1 MDISRLDNIIIGKLH
16 PKIYAFTTGT
26 VPSYLKVGD
35 TYRPLNE
42 RLGEW
47 RKYFKDLE
55 LRFNQEALAD
65 ENHYFRDYAVH
76 DFLKK
81 ERGRATLTKEK
92 AREFNAK
99 YSNEF
104 FENATSDDVADAIKD
119 IIENFG
125 KTTRYE
131 YYNRDI
137 EVTDLKKSRSKSY
150 IMYRRIE
157 NFPMRDNQAEVV
169 KNFKKAYEAG
179 RKNLLM
185 YAVMR
190 FGKSFTAMN
199 CALAMDARLVVIVS
213 AKFDVLDE
221 WKYTVESHEYF
232 KDYVFMTAKKL
243 NDGDNVL
250 TDELNKNKVVV
261 FLSLQDLQGDGIKKK
276 HAEVF
281 KSSIDLLLIDECHYG
296 VRTPKYGA
304 VLKEFK
310 YKEDKEDN
318 EFDEDD
324 NKTLEFDAETKKL
337 KSRVRIHLSGT
348 PYRLLMGSEFKPE
361 DIIGFVQYSDIIDAR
376 DEWSRK
382 EAEENVDYDE
392 TKNPY
397 YGFPQMVRFAFN
409 PDEQTARRIEQL
421 KQQGFTCALSQIF
434 KTRISPKTKKPEF
447 VYADEILSTFK
458 AIDGVKEDSNV
469 FGFLNY
475 DKIKEGK
482 MMCRHMVCVLPTRS
496 ACDALEL
503 LLKKHA
509 GDFINLQNYKVINIA
524 GHATPYRGDKS
535 VEQIKYDIAKAEQE
549 DEPTLSLTVRR
560 MLTGVTVPQWDT
572 MIYLKECSSAQ
583 EYDQAIFRL
592 QSPNVQTYKYKN
604 GHEEKVMKID
614 KKPQTLLVDFDPE
627 RMFRLQETKAFI
639 YNVNTDT
646 KGNIPLEQR
655 LKRELEISPI
665 LQVSNDALCQVSPTD
680 IIKAVMEYSASRSI
694 IDEAMSID
702 IDYSL
707 IENPKILEA
716 IRGLKPI
723 DAPKGIDISAHG
735 GDKKGGDVSTDDKN
749 EEGKDPDKHKDTKD
763 VKDPK
768 EVDTLPKR
776 LKTYLAKILFFAL
789 LTEERVKSLE
799 EVVQVMD
806 SNEDNIRIASNL
818 GMSKEILQEIL
829 DIVNPGSLGS
839 LDNSIYQANL
849 QISDPTVESSR
860 RVEIAM
866 KRFGRMSESEIVTP
880 RWLAREMVEQLPLN
894 PTDPELKVL
903 DIASKQGEFTVAL
916 IDVFGEAIKDKVYS
930 IPTSPLAYE
939 LTRKVYKLLNIPI
952 EHIYSTFTSYDLIDK
967 EKSQTIIP
975 TLKQMNFQT
984 IVGNPPYNKPLS
996 AGRSLSK
1003 QLYPDFMKTSV
1014 GYKPLNIAMITP
1026 SRWFTADAQDN
1037 SFPKLRQFI
1046 KENNHISKISTY
1058 NGKKVF
1064 PSTDL
1069 NMVNYFIWQDFYS
1082 GEVKFIEN
1090 IYEKVGCVNRPLF
1103 EENMNIV
1110 IPQNSSVPIINKIMR
1125 KKFISL
1131 STISS
1136 GRNAFGIVGKNIK
1149 KITKGYEFEGSVK
1162 VRCAYEEYR
1171 FMSRSE
1177 INRGLDYLDKYKVFT
1192 SKGNGGAGLL
1202 TDGKPVNI
1210 IGKSYVA
1217 SPGEACT
1224 DSLIPFGKF
1233 STEKEAQNLQ
1243 KYMCTKFL
1251 RFCVGI
1257 LKVSQNL
1264 YQNVYRLVPMQDF
1277 ATNDEID
1284 WSKSVEEIDKLLY
1297 AKYDLSKEESDF
1309 IEAIIKPM

>member
-1 MDISRLDNIIIGKLH
+1 MDISQLNNIIIGKLH

-104 FENATSDDVADAIKD
+104 FENATSDDVADAMKD

-125 KTTRYE
+125 KTARYE

-137 EVTDLKKSRSKSY
+137 EITDLKKSRSKSNITY
-150 IMYRRIE
+150 KRKE

-213 AKFDVLDE
+213 AKFDVMDE
-221 WKYTVESHEYF
+221 WKYTVESHVYF

-261 FLSLQDLQGDGIKKK
+261 FLSLQDLQGGGIKKK

-310 YKEDKEDN
+310 HKEDKGDN

-376 DEWSRK
+376 DEWRRK
-382 EAEENVDYDE
+382 EAKENVDYDE

-434 KTRISPKTKKPEF
+434 KTRLSPKTKKPEF

-524 GHATPYRGDKS
+524 GHATLYSGDKA
-535 VEQIKYDIAKAEQE
+535 VEQIKYDIAKAEQG

-680 IIKAVMEYSASRSI
+680 IIKAVMEYSANRSI

-749 EEGKDPDKHKDTKD
+749 EEGKEPDQNRDTKD

-789 LTEERVKSLE
+789 LIEERVKSLE

-806 SNEDNIRIASNL
+806 ANEDNIRIASNL

-849 QISDPTVESSR
+849 QISDSTVESSR

-975 TLKQMNFQT
+975 TLKQMNFHA
-984 IVGNPPYNKPLS
+984 IISNPPYHRTDGGNSNS
-996 AGRSLSK
+996 AGPIYNLFVDKVKELGSRYVSLIMPARW
-1003 QLYPDFMKTSV
+1003 YV
-1014 GYKPLNIAMITP
+1014 GGKGLDKFRKSM
-1026 SRWFTADAQDN
+1026 
-1037 SFPKLRQFI
+1037 LRD
-1046 KENNHISKISTY
+1046 KKISKICDFPNYRDAFPEAEVSGGVCY
-1058 NGKKVF
+1058 FVRDAVF
-1064 PSTDL
+1064 
-1069 NMVNYFIWQDFYS
+1069 S
-1082 GEVKFIEN
+1082 GECKIET
-1090 IYEKVGCVNRPLF
+1090 KVGKDVVAS
-1103 EENMNIV
+1103 EERRIDEFPV
-1110 IPQNSSVPIINKIMR
+1110 LVRDSRAVPIIHKIEGLDISKGR
-1125 KKFISL
+1125 KLSERVSPRKPFGL
-1131 STISS
+1131 STNYAPKEEGVPCWFKQRI
-1136 GRNAFGIVGKNIK
+1136 GRKYADSKAVTDEHG
-1149 KITKGYEFEGSVK
+1149 
-1162 VRCAYEEYR
+1162 
-1171 FMSRSE
+1171 
-1177 INRGLDYLDKYKVFT
+1177 YLDKWKLLIPRAPIAGQTDFT
-1192 SKGNGGAGLL
+1192 KPIALYYESNVKIAGPGECCTEMYLVAGAFNTKEEVESL
-1202 TDGKPVNI
+1202 
-1210 IGKSYVA
+1210 KSYLFTKIVRF
-1217 SPGEACT
+1217 
-1224 DSLIPFGKF
+1224 LI
-1233 STEKEAQNLQ
+1233 LQ
-1243 KYMCTKFL
+1243 
-1251 RFCVGI
+1251 CVMSQDVTRDCFMFVPDLIDYDRVYNDKI
-1257 LKVSQNL
+1257 LKE
-1264 YQNVYRLVPMQDF
+1264 YWKITD
-1277 ATNDEID
+1277 DEWKHID
-1284 WSKSVEEIDKLLY
+1284 SRIR
-1297 AKYDLSKEESDF
+1297 
-1309 IEAIIKPM
+1309 